1 MGTRTFTVINLEKY
15 SRVLTTPQF
24 ILLNLTLGIGHFLVL
39 LNAGA
44 YLPMLPYIAGTTGVN
59 FPYAVWGQCDYFTGM
74 GAAFLIA
81 RALMKRYGPKYVAIF
96 SYILFAASSL
106 VALFII
112 PFYSIYIANRVVQ
125 GFSAGISIISS
136 FFLLLEYY
144 KEEKQMTANALW
156 SLALFIP
163 FSVGPALGGWLAYI
177 MGDWRLLFIISC
189 PIALFVACM
198 LWALLADWEDEIDSS
213 YPISHVLRIFF
224 LFFVAAIALQEFFD
238 VGLLDDLSSRFKEHW
253 WLLLVFVVSAFLFVE
268 RNQSSKTSIL
278 RTSIFS
284 HPNYAYGMLILCL
297 GFMGFQSAIV
307 QYVLRIQLV
316 EGYTAWHA
324 GVLFLPIFV
333 FSKPLSVLSQH
344 LIHKGYDPRLL
355 ASISFLAF
363 SVCFWWISGYSRPA
377 TWETLLWPQFLMGA
391 ALGLLFVSMTATA
404 LSHVPKPDQMHAVD
418 VLNTVRTLAAGL
430 AITFSDIGWA
440 RLFDHEHHLLI
451 TQGVSN
457 SWRFVSDFN
466 VPSAAHL
473 LHERIRLQSS
483 LMTFNDL
490 FHLLSILFVT
500 LAILIWLA
508 RPAPKSVR
516 DRDMDLLENLGE
528 EP

>member
-1 MGTRTFTVINLEKY
+1 MTARTFSMISLERY

-24 ILLNLTLGIGHFLVL
+24 ILLNLTLGIGHFMVL

-44 YLPMLPYIAGTTGVN
+44 YLPMLPYISGTTGVN

-74 GAAFLIA
+74 SAAFLIT
-81 RALMKRYGPKYVAIF
+81 RALMKRYGPKYVAIL
-96 SYILFAASSL
+96 SYILFAVSSL
-106 VALFII
+106 IALFII
-112 PFYSIYIANRVVQ
+112 PFYSVYIANRVVQ

-144 KEEKQMTANALW
+144 KEEQQKTANALW
-156 SLALFIP
+156 SLALFVPYSI
-163 FSVGPALGGWLAYI
+163 GPALGGWLAYV
-177 MGDWRLLFIISC
+177 MGDWRLLFIISF

-198 LWALLADWEDEIDSS
+198 LWALLADWEDEVDSS
-213 YPISHVLRIFF
+213 YPIGHTLQMFF
-224 LFFVAAIALQEFFD
+224 LFFVAAISLQEFFD
-238 VGLLDDLSSRFKEHW
+238 VGLLIDLTSRYKEHW
-253 WLLLVFVVSAFLFVE
+253 WLLFAFVISLFLFME
-268 RNQSSKTSIL
+268 KNHSSNAPLI
-278 RTSIFS
+278 RPSIFS

-297 GFMGFQSAIV
+297 GFMVFQSAIV
-307 QYVLRIQLV
+307 QYVLRIQFV

-324 GVLFLPIFV
+324 GLLFLPIFV

-344 LIHKGYDPRLL
+344 LIHKGNDPRLL

-404 LSHVPKPDQMHAVD
+404 LSHVPKPDQVHAVD
-418 VLNTVRTLAAGL
+418 VLNTVRNLAAGL
-430 AITFSDIGWA
+430 AITFSDIGWSH
-440 RLFDHEHHLLI
+440 LFDHEHNLLT

-457 SWRFVSDFN
+457 PGRFASTFD
-466 VPSAAHL
+466 VPSAIHL
-473 LHERIRLQSS
+473 LHEKIDLQSS
-483 LMTFNDL
+483 YMTFNDL
-490 FHLLSILFVT
+490 FHLLSILSIA
-500 LAILIWLA
+500 LAALIWLA
-508 RPAPKSVR
+508 HAPSKKVL
-516 DRDMDLLENLGE
+516 DRDMDLLENFGE